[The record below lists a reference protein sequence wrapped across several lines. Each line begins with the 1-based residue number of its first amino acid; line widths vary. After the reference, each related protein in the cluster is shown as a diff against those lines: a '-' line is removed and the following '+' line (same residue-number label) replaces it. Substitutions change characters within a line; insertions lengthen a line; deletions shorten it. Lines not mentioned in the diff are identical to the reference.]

1 MKKIVFSLAAFA
13 ALSLSAATRQDPPP
27 TQVNIDQNCPATVT
41 AGTRDM
47 GQNRTGT
54 FTENRSSTHDVRTT
68 VTDRNGYSTSYHTGA
83 GQTSTYDGYQGGSVK
98 TTKNDDFNNNYQRGE
113 NRNVSK
119 IDVTCSRVEK

>member
-68 VTDRNGYSTSYHTGA
+68 VTDGNGYSTSYHTGA
-83 GQTSTYDGYQGGSVK
+83 GKTSQYSGFDNKVN
-98 TTKNDDFNNNYQRGE
+98 TTDNDKADYQRNE